1 MRKRAIIV
9 VGGTGYGKTTLL
21 QALMGQPL
29 VYRKTQAIEYGPF
42 AIDFP
47 GEFCQR
53 PLFYHSLVSTAPEA
67 EAIWVLQDA
76 TARIPGVLRE
86 SLVQMR
92 RRDQPVRGII
102 TKIDLP
108 GADPDRAGRLLQTIG
123 VRPPYYPVSA
133 VTGEGLEALR
143 NLPELKRA
151 LESGNDSGDRGQR

>member
-21 QALMGQPL
+21 QAIMGKPL
-29 VYRKTQAIEYGPF
+29 VYKKTQAIEYGPF

-53 PLFYHSLVSTAPEA
+53 PLYYHALVSAAPEA

-86 SLVQMR
+86 SLMQMR
-92 RRDQPVRGII
+92 RRDQVVRGII
-102 TKIDLP
+102 TKVDLP
-108 GADPDRAGRLLQTIG
+108 KADLDRAGRLLQSIG

-133 VTGEGLEALR
+133 VTGEGLETLR
-143 NLPELKRA
+143 NLPELRRA
-151 LESGNDSGDRGQR
+151 LEGGADPAHQGEP